1 MQLGSGPF
9 RLGNI
14 LLLLCAM
21 QFGKFLRDNPMLYGE
36 KLGGDTS
43 SFVVYAEHP
52 VLDEHLE
59 QYANELGED
68 YMAYRNHCLRVLS
81 FAGYHLGESAT
92 DKDIDLMALALAY
105 HDIALWSDGKLDYL
119 EPSAAQLERKL
130 QARSSDSAG
139 DNEDEDGI
147 STEQALDASDLETA
161 RAIILM
167 HHKYTAYTVEPGSII
182 SVNAQL
188 VNAVRKGDW
197 ADATM
202 GIVRYGLPAKYLEA
216 AYEKVPDVGF
226 HWLLV
231 TFGGRLSPESLLG
244 QLNVLKIFKW

>member
-1 MQLGSGPF
+1 
-9 RLGNI
+9 
-14 LLLLCAM
+14 
-21 QFGKFLRDNPMLYGE
+21 
-36 KLGGDTS
+36 
-43 SFVVYAEHP
+43 
-52 VLDEHLE
+52 
-59 QYANELGED
+59 
-68 YMAYRNHCLRVLS
+68 
-81 FAGYHLGESAT
+81 
-92 DKDIDLMALALAY
+92 
-105 HDIALWSDGKLDYL
+105 
-119 EPSAAQLERKL
+119 
-130 QARSSDSAG
+130 
-139 DNEDEDGI
+139 
-147 STEQALDASDLETA
+147 
-161 RAIILM
+161 M
-167 HHKYTAYTVEPGSII
+167 HHKYTAYTVEPGSVI